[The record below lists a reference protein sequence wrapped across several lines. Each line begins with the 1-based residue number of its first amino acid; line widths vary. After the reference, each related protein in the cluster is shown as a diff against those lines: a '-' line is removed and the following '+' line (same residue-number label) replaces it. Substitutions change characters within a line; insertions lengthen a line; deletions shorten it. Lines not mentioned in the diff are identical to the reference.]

1 MEISYIDFNSVL
13 KVNLDNALLLLYLCH
28 SLNQSGTKLKPIIW
42 LLVFSLTVGSVVVFT
57 LSSHCLLKILS
68 FLFDWL
74 LWLLLQHSI
83 KKHST
88 IDKLHL
94 KLCPS
99 EGELGKRWL
108 LMQAFIV
115 NVNLGVTTL
124 FVLIAMYL
132 CLYDNQCLVYRKL
145 FNIVKLYLQD

>member
-13 KVNLDNALLLLYLCH
+13 KAILDNALLLLYMCH
-28 SLNQSGTKLKPIIW
+28 SLNQSDTKLKPIIW